1 MHLIAVGRL
10 REGPEAALFQLYN
23 TRLRPRL
30 TVVEVTT
37 GRGGPSIIKR
47 KEGTALLAALPN
59 SAFVVPLDQG
69 GQALNSEGFSTQL
82 SQWSRLARPICFLIG
97 GAEGLDAAVV
107 DRADYVLS
115 LGLMTWP
122 HFMVRAMLAEQ
133 LYRAQAIAQGHPYH
147 RSGRPELAPGVR

>member
-1 MHLIAVGRL
+1 MHLIAVGRI

-30 TVVEVTT
+30 TVAEVPV
-37 GRGGPSIIKR
+37 GRGGSSVVKR
-47 KEGTALLAALPN
+47 QEAAALLAALPK
-59 SAFVVPLDQG
+59 SAFVVALDQG
-69 GQALNSEGFSTQL
+69 GHALTSEGFSAQL
-82 SQWSRLARPICFLIG
+82 GQWGRLARPICFLIG

-122 HFMVRAMLAEQ
+122 HFMIRAMLAEQ
-133 LYRAQAIAQGHPYH
+133 LYRSQAIAQHHPYH
-147 RSGRPELAPGVR
+147 RSGRPALATGAC

>member
-47 KEGTALLAALPN
+47 KEGTALLAAFAEQRVRR
-59 SAFVVPLDQG
+59 S
-69 GQALNSEGFSTQL
+69 
-82 SQWSRLARPICFLIG
+82 ARPG
-97 GAEGLDAAVV
+97 
-107 DRADYVLS
+107 
-115 LGLMTWP
+115 
-122 HFMVRAMLAEQ
+122 
-133 LYRAQAIAQGHPYH
+133 
-147 RSGRPELAPGVR
+147 RSGFEQ

>member
-23 TRLRPRL
+23 TRLRCRL
-30 TVVEVTT
+30 TVAEVPT
-37 GRGGPSIIKR
+37 GRGGLSVIKR
-47 KEGTALLAALPN
+47 KEGTSLLAALPK

-69 GQALNSEGFSTQL
+69 GHALGSEGFSTQL
-82 SQWSRLARPICFLIG
+82 NQWSRSARPVCFLIG
-97 GAEGLDAAVV
+97 GAEGLDATVI

-133 LYRAQAIAQGHPYH
+133 LYRAQAIAQRHPYH
-147 RSGRPELAPGVR
+147 RSSRPELAPGAR

>member
-37 GRGGPSIIKR
+37 GRGSPSIIKR
-47 KEGTALLAALPN
+47 KEGTALLAALPRT

-69 GQALNSEGFSTQL
+69 GQA
-82 SQWSRLARPICFLIG
+82 
-97 GAEGLDAAVV
+97 
-107 DRADYVLS
+107 
-115 LGLMTWP
+115 
-122 HFMVRAMLAEQ
+122 
-133 LYRAQAIAQGHPYH
+133 
-147 RSGRPELAPGVR
+147 

>member
-23 TRLRPRL
+23 ARLRPRL
-30 TVVEVTT
+30 TVAEVPT
-37 GRGGPSIIKR
+37 GRGGSAVVKR
-47 KEGTALLAALPN
+47 QEAEALLAALPKN
-59 SAFVVPLDQG
+59 AFVAPLDQG
-69 GQALNSEGFSTQL
+69 GHVLTSERFSTQL
-82 SQWSRLARPICFLIG
+82 DQWSGLARPICFMIG
-97 GAEGLDAAVV
+97 GAEGLHATVV

-115 LGLMTWP
+115 LGSMTWP

-147 RSGRPELAPGVR
+147 RSGRPELAPGAH